1 MRLDLK
7 TYLGIVQALKRN
19 KMRSFLTSLGIV
31 IGISSV
37 VIIMSVG
44 AGAQSLVVNQIQG
57 IGGDLLAILPG
68 ASDDSGPPAAVMGL
82 NITTLTAEDIEDIA
96 VRVPEITAAAAYVRG
111 VATATWQNKT
121 DDTSFLGTTGNYM
134 QVEEGAELQSG
145 NFFSEEE
152 AQSTAKV
159 AVLGSKVA
167 DELFGGN
174 SDPIGER
181 VKINKE
187 SFRII
192 GVMEERG
199 TAGFQDQDDQI
210 FIPISTAQKLM
221 LGINYLTFA
230 RAKVAPGSDVDFV
243 IEQVKTVLRD
253 RHGVDD
259 PQGDDFSV
267 RSSESTLD
275 TLKSITDAL
284 NYFLGMVAAISLLVG
299 GIGIMNIMLVSVA
312 ESTKEIGL
320 RKAVGATRL
329 DISLH
334 FLIQTIILSFL
345 GGFIG
350 IVWGILISFLAS
362 VVAQAMGYNWD
373 FVISVASIVISLAFT
388 IVVAL
393 AFGWYPAS
401 QAARLNPIEALRHE

>member
-7 TYLGIVQALKRN
+7 TCLGIVQALKRN

-68 ASDDSGPPAAVMGL
+68 ASDDSGPPASVMGL
-82 NITTLTAEDIEDIA
+82 NITTLTAEDIIA
-96 VRVPEITAAAAYVRG
+96 VEAEVPEIIAAAAYVRG
-111 VATATWQNKT
+111 VCTATWQNKT

-134 QVEEGAELQSG
+134 QVEEGAELQAG
-145 NFFSEEE
+145 HFFSEEE
-152 AQSTAKV
+152 AQTVSKV

-167 DELFGGN
+167 AELFGGN
-174 SDPIGER
+174 SDAIGER
-181 VKINKE
+181 IKINKE
-187 SFRII
+187 SFRVI
-192 GVMEERG
+192 GVMKERG

-210 FIPISTAQKLM
+210 FIPITTAQKLM

-230 RAKVAPGSDVDFV
+230 RAKVAQGVEIDLV
-243 IEQVKTVLRD
+243 IEKVKDLLRD
-253 RHGVDD
+253 RHDIDD
-259 PQGDDFSV
+259 PKEDDFSV

-299 GIGIMNIMLVSVA
+299 GIGIMNIMLVSVS

-329 DISLH
+329 DISIH

-345 GGFIG
+345 GGIIG
-350 IVWGILISFLAS
+350 ILWGILISFLAS
-362 VVAQAMGYNWD
+362 VVAQALGYDWD
-373 FVISVASIVISLAFT
+373 FVISIASIVISLAFT
-388 IVVAL
+388 VVVAL
-393 AFGWYPAS
+393 AFGWYPANKAS
-401 QAARLNPIEALRHE
+401 KLNPIEALRYE